1 MRFLYLIDMM
11 PKTNAISLSSV
22 LEEAPAVLITTSAQF
37 SEQTNVRNASASN
50 QKTLFKYWRIRIM
63 YSMMFGYAAFYL
75 VRANMTIAMPLIQSE
90 LGYSKTQL
98 GAVASAGAIFYGL
111 GKCLSGYLGDRV
123 NARYM
128 MSFGLL
134 MSACMS
140 FCMGFGSNLTWFM
153 VFWVLNMCFQS
164 MGWPPCARL
173 LNHWYSP
180 RELAR
185 KWALWNSSQ
194 QIGSC
199 IVLGSAGYII
209 AQYGWRYMFFIPA
222 VLCIIL
228 AIFLFNR
235 LRDTPE
241 SLGLPSIE
249 EHHGL
254 VSNQNEEEEKLSY
267 REILMTRVLNNKLV
281 WYVCIANFFV
291 YVVRMTVFTW
301 APTFLSEFK
310 GSTIQLAGWQTAAFD
325 GAGIVGG
332 YLAGYLSDKVFKGHR
347 GRVAAI
353 LMFLLMGCVFALGK
367 SPAGETGM
375 HFLIMTCVGFLLSGP
390 QILVGVAASDFASK
404 RAAGTASGLTGT
416 FGYIGTAVAGVG
428 IGAIADNFGWDW
440 AFIMITASALLGA
453 FFFALTWN
461 HRSKVLENSS
471 EKAVVE

>member
-1 MRFLYLIDMM
+1 M
-11 PKTNAISLSSV
+11 PKTNAVSLKNV
-22 LEEAPAVLITTSAQF
+22 LEETPMMPETS
-37 SEQTNVRNASASN
+37 VRLEEPFIVGNPKRISQS
-50 QKTLFKYWRIRIM
+50 QKTLFRYWRVRIM
-63 YSMMFGYAAFYL
+63 YSMMFGYASFYL
-75 VRANMTIAMPLIQSE
+75 LRVNMTMAMPFMQSE

-98 GAVASAGAIFYGL
+98 GAVISLGAIFYGC

-134 MSACMS
+134 MSALMT
-140 FCMGFGSNLTWFM
+140 FCMGFGSYLTWFF
-153 VFWVLNMCFQS
+153 VFGTLNNCFQS

-180 RELAR
+180 RELAS

-194 QIGSC
+194 QIGCC
-199 IVLGSAGYII
+199 IVLVSAGFII
-209 AQYGWRYMFFIPA
+209 EQYGWRYMFFIPA
-222 VLCIIL
+222 ALCVFL
-228 AIFLFNR
+228 AVFLFNR

-254 VSNQNEEEEKLSY
+254 VSNQNENDEKLTY
-267 REILMTRVLNNKLV
+267 RELLMTRVLNNKLV

-310 GSTIQLAGWQTAAFD
+310 GSTIKLAGFQTAVYDF
-325 GAGIVGG
+325 AGIFGG
-332 YLAGYLSDKVFKGHR
+332 LLAGYLSDKVFKGHR
-347 GRVAAI
+347 GRVGAI
-353 LMFLLMGCVFALGK
+353 LMFLLMGCVFALWK
-367 SPAGETGM
+367 SPAGATAL
-375 HFLIMTCVGFLLSGP
+375 HFLIMVCVGFLISGP

-416 FGYIGTAVAGVG
+416 FGYTGTCVAGVG
-428 IGAIADNFGWDW
+428 IGAIVDNFGWDW
-440 AFIMITASALLGA
+440 AFIMITISALLGA

-461 HRSKVLENSS
+461 HRSKVLENNM
-471 EKAVVE
+471 ENTVID